1 MSVSRSRAS
10 GLQRREV
17 ARVRREVVRVR
28 RGLWRLGPAE
38 EREWRCAFAR
48 AARGGCMARGH
59 AERERA
65 RETRDRVQAQGA
77 LMVRV
82 RRGAEALDRVRSR
95 R

>member
-1 MSVSRSRAS
+1 
-10 GLQRREV
+10 
-17 ARVRREVVRVR
+17 
-28 RGLWRLGPAE
+28 
-38 EREWRCAFAR
+38 
-48 AARGGCMARGH
+48 MARGH